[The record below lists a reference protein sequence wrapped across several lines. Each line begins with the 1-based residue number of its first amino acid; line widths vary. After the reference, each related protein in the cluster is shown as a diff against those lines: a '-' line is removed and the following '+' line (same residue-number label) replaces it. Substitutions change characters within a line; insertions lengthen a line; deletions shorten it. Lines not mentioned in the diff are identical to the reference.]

1 MKTYLPVATYL
12 IASFVLQ
19 VLWLESAYSQVPAV
33 SKFTEEVWK
42 QQDIYRS
49 GTESKPSGYTVD
61 RGLADYASALSPEF
75 DRELAN
81 LGPEDR
87 WLDIGAGEGQ
97 AILDYYTV
105 EYDTKHKEGQA
116 RRGKKARAVAM
127 SIEDRRTPKWRQ
139 KAASLDA
146 NQIQY
151 LYDKSFREYSR
162 DELGRFQ
169 VITDVIGG
177 FSYTTNLSLFMEKV
191 LGILEVDG
199 SFHTLLQD
207 VSSEAGTNLPH
218 YQGSPFLTQI
228 RNSDGSELKICSW
241 LKSISCVKVTCEL
254 KKGWKPAIEA
264 FHVKKVCDNTAVP
277 GLAPVHYQAGTP
289 PERGFQLRD

>member
-1 MKTYLPVATYL
+1 MKVSTRTAINLA
-12 IASFVLQ
+12 VLVVSE
-19 VLWLESAYSQVPAV
+19 VLWLQPAFSQAPSVSEFRQEV
-33 SKFTEEVWK
+33 SKQEG
-42 QQDIYRS
+42 IYRS
-49 GTESKPSGYTVD
+49 STDKPGGYTVD

-81 LGPEDR
+81 LGPKDR

-97 AILDYYTV
+97 AILDYYTPDYDARHV
-105 EYDTKHKEGQA
+105 EGLA

-127 SIEDRRTPKWRQ
+127 SIEDRRTPKWLQ
-139 KAASLDA
+139 KEASLDL

-151 LYDKSFREYSR
+151 LYDKSLREYSR

-191 LGILEVDG
+191 LGLLEVNG

-207 VSSEAGTNLPH
+207 VHSEAGTNRPY
-218 YQGSPFLTQI
+218 YQGSPYLTEI
-228 RNSDGSELKICSW
+228 RNGDGSELKVCSW
-241 LKSISCVKVTCEL
+241 LKSISCVQVTCEL
-254 KKGWKPAIEA
+254 KTGWKPSIEA
-264 FHVKKVCDNTAVP
+264 FHVKKTCDNPAVP
-277 GLAPVHYQAGTP
+277 GLAAVHYEAGTP